1 MNKHKHKHKHTRLHA
16 VRRVAAFGLLGVLTV
31 PVTGT
36 ASPLDEITP
45 APMSDNPPCES
56 STVRLE
62 VDVSTGLIYL
72 VDPATGNLTLTDND
86 LTVSFGDLGHVVV
99 MLHYTSSDWNVVVTP
114 DADPPRTYATTNGWL
129 RYSITDDV
137 EEYVFSSTEV
147 ASGASASAMATMTP
161 VVPDIVIRP
170 KKICPPPV

>member
-1 MNKHKHKHKHTRLHA
+1 
-16 VRRVAAFGLLGVLTV
+16 
-31 PVTGT
+31 
-36 ASPLDEITP
+36 SPLDEITP

-137 EEYVFSSTEV
+137 EEYVFSS
-147 ASGASASAMATMTP
+147 
-161 VVPDIVIRP
+161 
-170 KKICPPPV
+170 